1 MREYEFKLIDAER
14 LFQEISSPVL
24 VEVPESAAEAVL
36 EVHGC
41 GASYACLAL
50 HPSDGFEDH
59 DDLFAFCGYHRSF
72 FDRIRLCYLEHI
84 LFDFLDLL
92 W

>member
-24 VEVPESAAEAVL
+24 VEVPEGAAEAVL
-36 EVHGC
+36 EVYGC

-50 HPSDGFEDH
+50 HPSDGFEGH
-59 DDLFAFCGYHRSF
+59 DDLFAFCGCHRSF
-72 FDRIRLCYLEHI
+72 FGRIRLCYLEHI
-84 LFDFLDLL
+84 LF
-92 W
+92 